1 MSGLL
6 GAKKTRCFYQLHA
19 IVNLVSCAVGF
30 YVKSIEDQGSEILSY
45 KMERMRL
52 ER

>member
-1 MSGLL
+1 MCGLV

-19 IVNLVSCAVGF
+19 IVNLVRVGF

-45 KMERMRL
+45 EMERMRL